1 MKFGESSSRIINF
14 LINDFCPP
22 VLRDSF
28 LMKPLFFLAFGLSK
42 WRQFW
47 GFRDRIHSLS
57 SEDMAKI
64 YHDTSDSDLKKHADI
79 SSAVIRK
86 IKDACEGSSRILDV
100 GCGRGL
106 LADSL
111 QRSGVDVFGC
121 DVGSR
126 CPGSLRGHYSV
137 ARAESLPFS
146 DDYFDVVICSHV
158 LEHIPDIFR
167 ALSELR
173 RVASKKVIIV
183 LPIERPYIRGFN
195 LHVWFFPYRY
205 SVLQIVR
212 YGIKES
218 DAFRLIKIKN
228 EWFYLEHFGG

>member
-1 MKFGESSSRIINF
+1 
-14 LINDFCPP
+14 
-22 VLRDSF
+22 
-28 LMKPLFFLAFGLSK
+28 
-42 WRQFW
+42 
-47 GFRDRIHSLS
+47 
-57 SEDMAKI
+57 MAKI

-126 CPGSLRGHYSV
+126 CPGSLRGRYSV

-212 YGIKES
+212 YGIKGS